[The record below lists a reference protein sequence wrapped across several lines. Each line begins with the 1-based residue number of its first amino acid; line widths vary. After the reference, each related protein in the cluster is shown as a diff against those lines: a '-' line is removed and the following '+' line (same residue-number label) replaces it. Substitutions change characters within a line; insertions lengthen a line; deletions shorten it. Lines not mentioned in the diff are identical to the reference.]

1 MSIGWKFQVSVE
13 WVDVLLWKEVDAS
26 FADEIVDVC
35 ADKEVLR

>member
-13 WVDVLLWKEVDAS
+13 LVDVLLWIEVDAS